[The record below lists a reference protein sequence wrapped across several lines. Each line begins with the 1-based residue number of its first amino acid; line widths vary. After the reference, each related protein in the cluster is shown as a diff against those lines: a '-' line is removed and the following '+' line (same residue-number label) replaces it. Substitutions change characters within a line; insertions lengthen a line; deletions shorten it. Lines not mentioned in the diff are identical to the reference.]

1 MLHKLMLEIFIKTFF
16 LYFIVIDPLG
26 NTPIFLAVTQNM
38 SSQQRIKT
46 ALSATIIAAIILLF
60 FALLGSSL
68 LSYLN
73 ISFPAFTIGGGIILL
88 IIAIEMLFDKR
99 QQRKEEDIDLNSDNV
114 SVFPLATPIIAG
126 PAAITSVIV
135 SVSDIGT
142 NFTNQTAGMI
152 ALVSV
157 LFLTFIIFFIASKF
171 SKIINK
177 KIIGVISRV
186 VAIILVGLSV
196 QYILD
201 GIKTFLAYIIL
212 IIGMV

>member
-1 MLHKLMLEIFIKTFF
+1 MLEIFVQTFF

-26 NTPIFLAVTQNM
+26 NTPIFLSITQSM
-38 SSQQRIKT
+38 EPKQKIKI
-46 ALSATIIAAIILLF
+46 ALSATIIATIILMF

-73 ISFPAFTIGGGIILL
+73 ISYPAFTIGGGIVLL
-88 IIAIEMLFDKR
+88 MIAIEMLFDKR
-99 QQRKEEDIDLNSDNV
+99 QQRKEVDIDFNSDNV

-135 SVSDIGT
+135 SVSDIGV
-142 NFTNQTAGMI
+142 NFTNQTSGML

-171 SKIINK
+171 SRIINK
-177 KIIGVISRV
+177 KIISVISRV

-201 GIKTFLAYIIL
+201 GLKAFLA
-212 IIGMV
+212 

>member
-1 MLHKLMLEIFIKTFF
+1 MTEIFIQTFF

-26 NTPIFLAVTQNM
+26 NTPLFLSITQNM
-38 SSQQRIKT
+38 DTNKKIRI
-46 ALSATIIAAIILLF
+46 ALSATIIASIILLF

-99 QQRKEEDIDLNSDNV
+99 QQRKEEDIDLNSDNI

-142 NFTNQTAGMI
+142 DFTNQSAGMLS
-152 ALVSV
+152 LVLV

-177 KIIGVISRV
+177 KIISVISRV

-201 GIKTFLAYIIL
+201 GIKTFLA
-212 IIGMV
+212 

>member
-1 MLHKLMLEIFIKTFF
+1 MSDIFIQTFF

-26 NTPIFLAVTQNM
+26 NTPLFLSITQNM
-38 SSQQRIKT
+38 DTNKKIRI
-46 ALSATIIAAIILLF
+46 ALSATIIASIILLF

-73 ISFPAFTIGGGIILL
+73 ISYPAFTIGGGIILL

-152 ALVSV
+152 SLVSV
-157 LFLTFIIFFIASKF
+157 LFLTFIIFFVASKF

-201 GIKTFLAYIIL
+201 GIKTFLA
-212 IIGMV
+212 

>member
-1 MLHKLMLEIFIKTFF
+1 MLEIFIQTFF

-26 NTPIFLAVTQNM
+26 TTPLFLIVTHFM
-38 SSQQRIKT
+38 ETKDKIKT
-46 ALSATIIAAIILLF
+46 ALSATTIAAVILLF

-73 ISFPAFTIGGGIILL
+73 ISFPAFTIAGGIILFL
-88 IIAIEMLFDKR
+88 ISMEMLFDKR
-99 QQRKEEDIDLNSDNV
+99 QQRKEDDIEYNSERV
-114 SVFPLATPIIAG
+114 SVFPLATPLIAG

-142 NFTNQTAGMI
+142 NFTNQAVGI
-152 ALVSV
+152 LALVLV
-157 LFLTFIIFFIASKF
+157 LLLTFTIFFIASKS

-177 KIIGVISRV
+177 KIISVISRV
-186 VAIILVGLSV
+186 IAIILAGLSV

-201 GIKTFLAYIIL
+201 GLKTFLA
-212 IIGMV
+212 

>member
-1 MLHKLMLEIFIKTFF
+1 MLEIFIQTFF

-26 NTPIFLAVTQNM
+26 NTPIFLSITQSM
-38 SSQQRIKT
+38 EPKQKIKI
-46 ALSATIIAAIILLF
+46 ALSATIIATIILMF

-73 ISFPAFTIGGGIILL
+73 ISYPAFTIGGGIVLL
-88 IIAIEMLFDKR
+88 MIAIEMLFDKR
-99 QQRKEEDIDLNSDNV
+99 QQRKEVDIDLNSDNV

-135 SVSDIGT
+135 SVSDIGV
-142 NFTNQTAGMI
+142 NFKSQTSGML
-152 ALVSV
+152 ALASV

-171 SKIINK
+171 SRIINK
-177 KIIGVISRV
+177 KIISVISRV

-201 GIKTFLAYIIL
+201 GLKAFL
-212 IIGMV
+212 V

>member
-1 MLHKLMLEIFIKTFF
+1 MLEIFIKTFF

-26 NTPIFLAVTQNM
+26 NTPIFLSLTQNM
-38 SSQQRIKT
+38 EANQKIKI

-68 LSYLN
+68 LTYLN
-73 ISFPAFTIGGGIILL
+73 ISYPAFTIGGGIILL
-88 IIAIEMLFDKR
+88 LIAIEMLFDKR
-99 QQRKEEDIDLNSDNV
+99 NQRKEGDIDINSENV

-135 SVSDIGT
+135 SVSDIGI
-142 NFTNQTAGMI
+142 NFTKQTSGI
-152 ALVSV
+152 LALVTV
-157 LFLTFIIFFIASKF
+157 LFLTFVIFFIASKF
-171 SKIINK
+171 SGLINK
-177 KIIGVISRV
+177 KVIGVISRV

-201 GIKTFLAYIIL
+201 GIKTFLA
-212 IIGMV
+212 

>member
-1 MLHKLMLEIFIKTFF
+1 MLHKLMLEIFIQTFF

-26 NTPIFLAVTQNM
+26 NTPLFLAVTQNM

-88 IIAIEMLFDKR
+88 LISMEMLFDKR
-99 QQRKEEDIDLNSDNV
+99 QQRKEDDIDFKSENV

-135 SVSDIGT
+135 SVSDMGS
-142 NFTNQTAGMI
+142 NFADQ
-152 ALVSV
+152 S
-157 LFLTFIIFFIASKF
+157 
-171 SKIINK
+171 
-177 KIIGVISRV
+177 
-186 VAIILVGLSV
+186 
-196 QYILD
+196 
-201 GIKTFLAYIIL
+201 
-212 IIGMV
+212 IGMVSLALVLLLTFLFFFCRNKVFSNNKQKSN

>member
-1 MLHKLMLEIFIKTFF
+1 MTEIFIQTFF

-26 NTPIFLAVTQNM
+26 NTPLFLSITQNM
-38 SSQQRIKT
+38 DTNKKIKI
-46 ALSATIIAAIILLF
+46 ALSATIIASIILLF
-60 FALLGSSL
+60 FALVGSSL

-73 ISFPAFTIGGGIILL
+73 ISYPAFTIGGGIILL
-88 IIAIEMLFDKR
+88 IISIEMLFDKR
-99 QQRKEEDIDLNSDNV
+99 QQRKEEDIDLSSDNV

-142 NFTNQTAGMI
+142 NFTNQTVGIMSLI
-152 ALVSV
+152 TV

-177 KIIGVISRV
+177 KIISVISRV

-201 GIKTFLAYIIL
+201 GLKAFLA
-212 IIGMV
+212 

>member
-1 MLHKLMLEIFIKTFF
+1 MSEIFIQTFF

-26 NTPIFLAVTQNM
+26 NTPLFLSITQNM
-38 SSQQRIKT
+38 DTNKKIRI
-46 ALSATIIAAIILLF
+46 ALSASIIASIILLF

-73 ISFPAFTIGGGIILL
+73 ISYPAFTIGGGIILL

-99 QQRKEEDIDLNSDNV
+99 QQRKGEDLDLNSDNV

-142 NFTNQTAGMI
+142 NFTNQTVGMLS
-152 ALVSV
+152 LVFV

-171 SKIINK
+171 SKLINK

-186 VAIILVGLSV
+186 VAIILVGLSF

-201 GIKTFLAYIIL
+201 GIKTFFA
-212 IIGMV
+212 

>member
-1 MLHKLMLEIFIKTFF
+1 MLNILMLEIFIQTFF

-26 NTPIFLAVTQNM
+26 NTPLFLAVTQHMN
-38 SSQQRIKT
+38 SKQRIKT
-46 ALSATIIAAIILLF
+46 ALSATIIATIILFF

-88 IIAIEMLFDKR
+88 LISMEMLFDKR
-99 QQRKEEDIDLNSDNV
+99 QQRKEDDIDFNSENV

-135 SVSDIGT
+135 SVSDMGN
-142 NFTNQTAGMI
+142 NFTNQSVGMVSL
-152 ALVSV
+152 ASV
-157 LFLTFIIFFIASKF
+157 LFLTFILFFIGTKF
-171 SKIINK
+171 SQLINK
-177 KIIGVISRV
+177 KVISVISRV
-186 VAIILVGLSV
+186 IAIILVGLSV

-201 GIKTFLAYIIL
+201 GLKIFLE
-212 IIGMV
+212 

>member
-1 MLHKLMLEIFIKTFF
+1 MLHKLMLEIFIQTFF

-26 NTPIFLAVTQNM
+26 NTPLFLAVTQNM

-88 IIAIEMLFDKR
+88 LISMEMLFDKR
-99 QQRKEEDIDLNSDNV
+99 QQRKEDDIDFKSENV

-135 SVSDIGT
+135 SVSDMGSNFADQSIGMVSLALVLILTFLFFFIGT
-142 NFTNQTAGMI
+142 
-152 ALVSV
+152 
-157 LFLTFIIFFIASKF
+157 KF
-171 SKIINK
+171 SQIINK
-177 KIIGVISRV
+177 KVISVISRV
-186 VAIILVGLSV
+186 IAIILV
-196 QYILD
+196 
-201 GIKTFLAYIIL
+201 
-212 IIGMV
+212 